1 MYSLLKSNSTRALLV
16 EQAPVFLISF
26 IIAILFY
33 HFGNF
38 APEALAFLAT
48 WFVLDWGYQALRRV
62 LTHNKEH
69 PVA

>member
-1 MYSLLKSNSTRALLV
+1 MYSLLKSNSARTLLV
-16 EQAPVFLISF
+16 EQLPVFLTAF

-48 WFVLDWGYQALRRV
+48 WFVLDWGYQALRRALV
-62 LTHNKEH
+62 KSEKR